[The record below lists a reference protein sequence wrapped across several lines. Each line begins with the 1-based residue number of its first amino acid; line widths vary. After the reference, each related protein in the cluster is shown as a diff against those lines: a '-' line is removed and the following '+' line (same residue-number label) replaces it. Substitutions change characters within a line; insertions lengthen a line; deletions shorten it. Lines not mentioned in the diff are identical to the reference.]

1 MFRRVLG
8 GLKSGTRRFFLIL
21 IVSLISLA
29 VVYRLETVP
38 KAINHNEKQYVQ
50 SSGTL
55 KQVYDEPANAPHK
68 LLILGASTII
78 KPKVNYLRGVS
89 ILFAIL
95 SALSFYVLCRHWF
108 GTVIALMSCL
118 VFLISPFFLASARA
132 VSPEILRFAPLI
144 VLAVYYWHLRIKNGN
159 LAWILLLLISATALY
174 VPGMIWWVIG
184 AVIFSRKQLLNT
196 AGKISQTAAATGL
209 LLSALTIVPLAL
221 AFVRNW
227 RFLYQYLVIPHN
239 LPAPMTFLKHLAWMI
254 TSLFFRTPYHD
265 QMLIGRL
272 PLLSVIQLALVVF
285 GVYAL
290 YSAARKKAFWLSAS
304 VIMGVLLAA
313 LNNNLR
319 LLFFSLPGLGIFM
332 AAGLRYLYIEWRS
345 VFPKN
350 PIPKGL
356 AIAMLAAVV
365 TIQALYGLTYSL
377 VAWPAA
383 EPTKQVYVIK

>member
-1 MFRRVLG
+1 
-8 GLKSGTRRFFLIL
+8 
-21 IVSLISLA
+21 
-29 VVYRLETVP
+29 
-38 KAINHNEKQYVQ
+38 
-50 SSGTL
+50 
-55 KQVYDEPANAPHK
+55 
-68 LLILGASTII
+68 
-78 KPKVNYLRGVS
+78 
-89 ILFAIL
+89 
-95 SALSFYVLCRHWF
+95 
-108 GTVIALMSCL
+108 
-118 VFLISPFFLASARA
+118 
-132 VSPEILRFAPLI
+132 
-144 VLAVYYWHLRIKNGN
+144 
-159 LAWILLLLISATALY
+159 
-174 VPGMIWWVIG
+174 
-184 AVIFSRKQLLNT
+184 
-196 AGKISQTAAATGL
+196 
-209 LLSALTIVPLAL
+209 
-221 AFVRNW
+221 
-227 RFLYQYLVIPHN
+227 
-239 LPAPMTFLKHLAWMI
+239 MTFLKHLAWMI